1 MAYLGNRFT
10 IGRLTEH
17 ARAGMPP
24 GGVSY
29 RFTSPKSGV
38 LKDVFWYRAF
48 GTEACSPT
56 ATPKFIVSIRPD
68 KNGVPSTSILD
79 QAEFGG
85 GSLRDDWG
93 WGKMSLPNG
102 ALLTV
107 GNIYHIVA
115 SISQWIDQVCKP
127 KIVMF
132 GIKLGGFFGAPD
144 QPFVI
149 PKTQLLDTNLG
160 GAMYDEKFHKAW
172 VPIPHTPIFVLGFE
186 DGSFHGQPYREHRD
200 YSLDFYRNVG
210 QEFTPKKDSVVNAAF
225 IHGRVAWTAPTDRLY
240 ASLFNKATNTYLAK
254 NIVMSTPKIKLWG
267 WCRAGFPAPITL
279 KADQTHRLEITSPNS
294 QYTQSYE
301 VKVVTTGYQD
311 PGPEVVA
318 TAFENGAVFSRDGG
332 KTWSKE
338 PYFTKGI
345 WDMPYWIK

>member
-1 MAYLGNRFT
+1 MSYVGNRFT

-24 GGVSY
+24 RGVSY
-29 RFTSPKSGV
+29 RFTAQKTDV
-38 LKDVFWYRAF
+38 LKDIYWYVGW
-48 GTEACSPT
+48 GTEGCFPT
-56 ATPKFIVSIRPD
+56 TYPEFIVSIRPD
-68 KNGVPSTSILD
+68 KNGVPSESVLD
-79 QAEFGG
+79 QAEFAG
-85 GSLRDDWG
+85 LRLYS
-93 WGKMSLPNG
+93 KMSLPNG
-102 ALLTV
+102 ALIEAGKV
-107 GNIYHIVA
+107 YHVVA
-115 SISQWIDQVCKP
+115 SVSRWIDQVCKP

-132 GIKLGGFFGAPD
+132 GTKLGGCFGAPD
-144 QPFVI
+144 QCFVI
-149 PKTQLLDTNLG
+149 PKTQLIDTNLG

-172 VPIPHTPIFVLGFE
+172 VPIAHTPILVLGFR
-186 DGSFHGQPYREHRD
+186 DGSYHGQPYRDFRD
-200 YSLDFYRNVG
+200 YGLDFYRNVG
-210 QEFTPKKDSVVNAAF
+210 QEFTPKKDVVVNAAF

-254 NIVMSTPKIKLWG
+254 NIVMSTPKIKWWG

-279 KADQTHRLEITSPNS
+279 KAGQTHRLEVTSPNS
-294 QYTQSYE
+294 QYTRSYE
-301 VKVVTTGYQD
+301 VKVLSTGYQD

-332 KTWSKE
+332 KTWGKE